1 MDEKICTRTQSRR
14 NPISRYPQLIQD
26 WKDPRL
32 LAPPRP
38 ALYGV
43 YKVQRFLRNGQ
54 ESSSD
59 DPRAWQSI
67 AVDEHGMAVQLSG
80 MNWQRLAAVFD
91 DTKQSIAISNGPR
104 QKNSLT
110 YSHTGPDDVLVKGVL
125 DNQPAE
131 ILLHRVPEPRF
142 TLNDP
147 LAMHWPSI
155 W

>member
-1 MDEKICTRTQSRR
+1 
-14 NPISRYPQLIQD
+14 LI
-26 WKDPRL
+26 KESNDPRL

-54 ESSSD
+54 EGSPD
-59 DPRAWQSI
+59 DSHAWEWI
-67 AVDEHGMAVQLSG
+67 AVDEQGMGVQLSG

-91 DTKQSIAISNGPR
+91 DANQTITISNGPR
-104 QKNSLT
+104 RKNSLT
-110 YSHTGPDDVLVKGVL
+110 YSHAGPDDILVTGVL

-147 LAMHWPSI
+147 SAMHWPSI